1 MDIKDVVI
9 VGMGRTARGKFGGTL
24 KDMEVD
30 DIAAA
35 LLRGLFKKIDFDAGQ
50 VDFLFW
56 GQTRQAGYG
65 GNPGRAVAYKA
76 GIPIETPASTINMTC
91 ISAMQAVI
99 QGIRMIMLEEAE
111 TVVAGGMENMSGC
124 HYILKKARW
133 GLRSGHQ
140 QLMDDLYV
148 PCRLCGLN
156 MVATGD
162 NVAKKYGITKDE
174 QDEFAFR
181 SHQKAVNAQEKGW
194 FEEEIIPIEVPQ
206 RKGPPVRFS
215 MDECIRKET
224 SLEKIKSLKPVYEG
238 GTVTAGNACPLTDGA
253 NGIIITS
260 REKAKKMGFKPLAH
274 FLSYATVGVDPA
286 YMGIGP
292 IYSTPL
298 ALKKAGL
305 AMKDIDLIE
314 FNEAFA
320 SQVIAG
326 IRELKIDPDR
336 LNIHGGAIALGHP
349 TGSTGSRLI
358 VTLYHALKRTAGRIG
373 LATLCGGGGLGG
385 TVIIEVED

>member
-1 MDIKDVVI
+1 MKIEDVVI

-24 KDMEVD
+24 KDMDVD

-35 LLRGLFKKIDFDAGQ
+35 LLRGLFEKLNFNPEY

-76 GIPIETPASTINMTC
+76 GIPIKTPAATINMTC
-91 ISAMQAVI
+91 ISAMEAVI
-99 QGIRMIMLEEAE
+99 QGIRMIMMGEAE
-111 TVVAGGMENMSGC
+111 VVVAGGMENMSGC

-162 NVAKKYGITKDE
+162 NVAKRYGITKEE
-174 QDEFAFR
+174 QDEFAFE
-181 SHQKAVNAQEKGW
+181 SHQKAVKAQENGW
-194 FEEEIIPIEVPQ
+194 FEEEIIPIDVPQ
-206 RKGPPVRFS
+206 RKGTPKKFS
-215 MDECIRKET
+215 KDECIRKDT

-253 NGIIITS
+253 NGVILTT
-260 REKAKKMGFKPLAH
+260 RKKAGEIGLKPLAH
-274 FLSYATVGVDPA
+274 FLSYATIGVDPA

-292 IYSTPL
+292 IYSTPI
-298 ALKKAGL
+298 ALERAGL
-305 AMKDIDLIE
+305 EMEDIDLVE

-326 IRELKIDPDR
+326 IRELNIDPST
-336 LNIHGGAIALGHP
+336 LNIHGGAISLGHP

-358 VTLYHALKRTAGRIG
+358 VTLYHALKKTGGHIG

-385 TVIIEVED
+385 TVIIEMEN